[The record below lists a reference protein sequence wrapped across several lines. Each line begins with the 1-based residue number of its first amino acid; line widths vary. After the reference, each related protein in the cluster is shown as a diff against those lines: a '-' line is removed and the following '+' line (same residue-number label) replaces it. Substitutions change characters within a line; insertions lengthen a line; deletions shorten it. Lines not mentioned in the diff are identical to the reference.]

1 MLKITQNGPNRI
13 DIDLSGQIDA
23 VNMRVAMDE
32 IMALS
37 EGMEHGTMLYRIP
50 DFAMPTLAAIGVE
63 MTYLPRLFALLGKFD
78 RCAVLTDAAWLQK
91 AAEIEG
97 ALIPGIDIKSFDL
110 DEEEAAEKW
119 LSVGD

>member
-13 DIDLSGQIDA
+13 DIDLNGQIDA
-23 VNMRVAMDE
+23 VNMRVALDE

-37 EGMEHGTMLYRIP
+37 EGMENGTMLYRIP
-50 DFAMPTLAAIGVE
+50 EFTMPTLAAIGVE
-63 MTYLPRLFALLGKFD
+63 MTYLPRLFVLLGKFD
-78 RCAVLTDAAWLQK
+78 RCAVLTDAAWLKK

-110 DEEEAAEKW
+110 NEEEAAEKW
-119 LSVGD
+119 LSDGD